1 MIGFLMRKLLVVM
14 ARLLLV
20 ASFAVPCALLVRPV
34 PAAHAQVVTQIVV
47 EGNQRVERE
56 SVLAYLH
63 VGSGEAITPDK
74 IDQSIKALFQTGLFS
89 DVRIFRRGSSLVVQV
104 EENPL
109 INKVG
114 FEGNS
119 DLGEDKLVKE
129 VQLHERSVFTRAK
142 VQADVERLLAL
153 YRRSG
158 HFAAR
163 IDPKII
169 RLSQNRVNL
178 VFVIDEGKSTQI
190 ARINFIGNEVFSD
203 GTLRSTIST
212 AESAWWKFFATT
224 DNYDPDRL
232 AYDKELLRRFYL
244 KNGFADF
251 KVISATAE
259 LARDGESFFITFTI
273 DEGPQYSLG
282 KVSVDAG
289 QTNLNVKKLESAIDL
304 SPGERYDASKL
315 DKAIENVTL
324 EAGRSGYAFAK
335 VEPKITR
342 DPAKQ
347 TLDVVFDVQEGPRV
361 YIEHIDIVGNFRTQ
375 DDVIRRELQLVEGD
389 AYNRILIDR
398 ARRRLVALDFFDKI
412 DIKET
417 PGSAP
422 DKVVLSIDVVEKS
435 TGTISFSAGYSS
447 TEQAVGSV
455 SLTERNFLGRG
466 QYVNLST
473 SASFK
478 TQLASFSFTEPYF
491 LGHNVSAGFDLYATR
506 ADQTGKSS
514 FTTEQYGAA
523 LRTGFPLTEFSRL
536 ETKVSFTHRYI
547 SVDGAKSIPPS
558 VSPAIA
564 NSAGTADL
572 PTLGLTFIYDDLDNP
587 LNPTTGVRFEASTDF
602 TALNDTNWVRGELT
616 GYYFTPL
623 FFDGFVLKLKG
634 TAGHI
639 EGLFGKDVPVVDRFF
654 MGADTFRGFA
664 QAGVG
669 PRQATG
675 LAGGTDAIGGQTYGI
690 GTVELTFPLGLPQE
704 FGISGAVFS
713 DFGTVFGSPD
723 HTVNSGLGCTVGSPC
738 SVFDTMA
745 FRASVG
751 AGLIWQ
757 SPFGP
762 LRVDVAYP
770 VMKAGYD
777 KTELVRFAVGTRF

>member
-1 MIGFLMRKLLVVM
+1 MIGFLMRKLLIVV
-14 ARLLLV
+14 ARLLVVVSL
-20 ASFAVPCALLVRPV
+20 AVPCVLMVRPV
-34 PAAHAQVVTQIVV
+34 PAAQAQVVSQVVV
-47 EGNQRVERE
+47 EGNQRVERD

-63 VGSGEAITPDK
+63 VAPGEAITPDK

-89 DVRIFRRGSSLVVQV
+89 DVRIFRRGNSLVVQV

-119 DLGEDKLVKE
+119 DLGQDKLVKE

-178 VFVIDEGKSTQI
+178 VFVIDEGNTTKI
-190 ARINFIGNEVFSD
+190 ARINFIGNEVYSD
-203 GTLRSTIST
+203 GTLRSQIST
-212 AESAWWKFFATT
+212 SESAWWKFFATT

-259 LARDGESFFITFTI
+259 LARDGESFFIAFTV

-282 KVSVDAG
+282 KVSVNAG
-289 QTNLNVKKLESAIDL
+289 QTNLNVKRLESAIDL

-315 DKAIENVTL
+315 DKAVENVTL
-324 EAGRSGYAFAK
+324 EAGKSGYAFAK
-335 VEPKITR
+335 VEPQITR

-361 YIEHIDIVGNFRTQ
+361 YIQRIDIVGNFRTQ

-422 DKVVLSIDVVEKS
+422 DKVILTIDVVEKS
-435 TGTISFSAGYSS
+435 TGTVSFSAGYSS

-478 TQLASFSFTEPYF
+478 TQQASFSFTEPYF
-491 LGHNVSAGFDLYATR
+491 LGHHVSAGFDLYATR
-506 ADQTGKSS
+506 ADQTGESS
-514 FTTEQYGAA
+514 FTTEQFGGA
-523 LRTGFPLTEFSRL
+523 LRTGFTLTEFSRL
-536 ETKVSFTHRYI
+536 ETKLSFTHRVI
-547 SVDGAKSIPPS
+547 SVDGVNGVPPS

-572 PTLGLTFIYDDLDNP
+572 PTLGLNFIYDDLDNP

-602 TALNDTNWVRGELT
+602 TALNNTDWVRGELT

-623 FFDGFVLKLKG
+623 FIDGVVLKLKG

-639 EGLFGKDVPVVDRFF
+639 EGLFGKDVPVTDRFF

-664 QAGVG
+664 QSGVG

-675 LAGGTDAIGGQTYGI
+675 LSGGNDAIGGQTYGI

-713 DFGTVFGSPD
+713 DFGTVFGAPE

-738 SVFDTMA
+738 TVFDSVD

>member
-1 MIGFLMRKLLVVM
+1 MIGFLMRKLLIVM
-14 ARLLLV
+14 ARLLMVVSLV
-20 ASFAVPCALLVRPV
+20 VPCVLLVRPV
-34 PAAHAQVVTQIVV
+34 PVAHAQVVSQVVV
-47 EGNQRVERE
+47 EGNQRVERD

-63 VGSGEAITPDK
+63 VAPGEAITPDK
-74 IDQSIKALFQTGLFS
+74 IDQSIKALFQTGLFA
-89 DVRIFRRGSSLVVQV
+89 DVRIFRRGNSLVVQV

-119 DLGEDKLVKE
+119 DLGQDKLVKE

-178 VFVIDEGKSTQI
+178 VFVIDEGNATNI
-190 ARINFIGNEVFSD
+190 ARINFIGNEVYSD
-203 GTLRSTIST
+203 GTLRSQIST
-212 AESAWWKFFATT
+212 AESAWWKFFSTT

-259 LARDGESFFITFTI
+259 LARDGESFFITFTV

-282 KVSVDAG
+282 KVAVDAG
-289 QTNLNVKKLESAIDL
+289 QTKLNVKKLESVINL
-304 SPGERYDASKL
+304 SPGDRYDASKL

-324 EAGRSGYAFAK
+324 EAGKSGYAFAK
-335 VEPKITR
+335 VEPKISR

-347 TLDVVFDVQEGPRV
+347 TLDLVFDVQDGPRV
-361 YIEHIDIVGNFRTQ
+361 YVERIDIVGNFRTQ

-398 ARRRLVALDFFDKI
+398 ARRRLVALDFFEKI
-412 DIKET
+412 DIRET

-422 DKVVLSIDVVEKS
+422 DKVVLTIDVVEKS
-435 TGTISFSAGYSS
+435 TGTINFSAGYSS
-447 TEQAVGSV
+447 TEQAVGTV

-478 TQLASFSFTEPYF
+478 TQQASFSFTEPYF

-506 ADQTGKSS
+506 SDQTGESS
-514 FTTEQYGAA
+514 FTTEQYGGA
-523 LRTGFPLTEFSRL
+523 LRTGFTLSEFTRL
-536 ETKVSFTHRYI
+536 ETKLSYTHRI
-547 SVDGAKSIPPS
+547 ITVDGANGVPPS

-572 PTLGLTFIYDDLDNP
+572 PTLGLNFIYDDLDNP
-587 LNPTTGVRFEASTDF
+587 LNPTTGVRIEASTDF
-602 TALNDTNWVRGELT
+602 TGFGNTNWVRGELT

-623 FFDGFVLKLKG
+623 FIDGMVLKLKG

-639 EGLFGKDVPVVDRFF
+639 QGLFGKDVPVVDRFF
-654 MGADTFRGFA
+654 KGADTFRGFA
-664 QAGVG
+664 QSGVG
-669 PRQATG
+669 PRQLTG
-675 LAGGTDAIGGQTYGI
+675 LTGGNDAIGGQTYGI

-713 DFGTVFGSPD
+713 DFGTVFSAPEK
-723 HTVNSGLGCTVGSPC
+723 TAKSGLGCTIGSPC
-738 SVFDTMA
+738 TVFDGMN

-751 AGLIWQ
+751 AGVIWE

-762 LRVDVAYP
+762 LRLDVAYP
-770 VMKAGYD
+770 LMKASYD